1 MVSIVSM
8 TMNVDTLVCVIQMLT
23 VLILMVHMN
32 AHVRKGSQVTANN
45 AVISMNVLQDHV
57 TKMHYVPMFRV
68 VSCASVTKVLLVMVL
83 HVLILTSVP
92 IHRVL
97 PLVNAP
103 ISVVIL
109 PVVVTKVT
117 VVMDTR
123 VQR

>member
-1 MVSIVSM
+1 M
-8 TMNVDTLVCVIQMLT
+8 
-23 VLILMVHMN
+23 
-32 AHVRKGSQVTANN
+32 GSQVTANN